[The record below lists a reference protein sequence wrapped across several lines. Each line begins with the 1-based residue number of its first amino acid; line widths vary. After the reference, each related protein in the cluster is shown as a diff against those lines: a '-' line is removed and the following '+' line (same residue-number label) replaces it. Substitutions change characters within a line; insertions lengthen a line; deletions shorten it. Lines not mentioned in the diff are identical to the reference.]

1 MIEIEMI
8 RQGQELT
15 QDQKDNLAKC
25 LPLIKSQV
33 KVAEDYLK
41 GQLQDGQ
48 EIKGAKLMNG
58 RKTRKI
64 ISAKEAYLD
73 LKDSIDFEWPS
84 VLEVN
89 LTALEKAWCGDV
101 TPRSNAGKEK
111 LISLHEKLGV
121 NLNISIGSPWMKLG

>member
-1 MIEIEMI
+1 MIEIELI
-8 RQGQELT
+8 REGKELT

-41 GQLQDGQ
+41 SQLQDGQ
-48 EIKGAKLMNG
+48 EIKGAKMMNG

-64 ISAKEAYLD
+64 VNAKEAYLD

-89 LTALEKAWCGDV
+89 LGLLEKKWCGNDK
-101 TPRSNAGKEK
+101 PSSKAGKEK
-111 LISLHEKLGV
+111 LISMHEKLGV
-121 NLNISIGSPWMKLG
+121 NYQVNIGSPWMKLG